1 MKPWVKNAVG
11 ILSHIPGLYMLLFMG
26 GMIFMITHTMGH
38 SGKESGPPI
47 LFIVFFICHILV
59 MLLMFLL
66 IAFWAIWLIKG
77 SNLPQEAKILWA
89 LAAFFIGPII
99 MPILYWLYLRKSPD
113 GPYFFGAPFA

>member
-1 MKPWVKNAVG
+1 MKPWVKTTVG
-11 ILSHIPGLYMLLFMG
+11 ILSHVPGLYMLFFLGVML
-26 GMIFMITHTMGH
+26 FMITHTFGH
-38 SGKESGPPI
+38 SGKDAGPPI
-47 LFIVFFICHILV
+47 WFISLFVGHALV

-77 SNLPQEAKILWA
+77 STLPQEAKIIWA